1 MKPIFLLSDFSDRDV
16 YVGVVKAVIQRLA
29 PGAPVID
36 LCHQIPPFDI
46 LGGTIR
52 LEDAW
57 PYLPRPCV
65 VCAIVDP
72 GVGGPRRGLIA
83 CCEHHTVIGPDN
95 GLLTPWLRRA
105 EFVRELIADEDI
117 QPHASATFHGRDV
130 FGPAAAK
137 VARGDFLQ
145 SFSKELD
152 SPPVLNDNF
161 LPWIDDHQVLHLKV
175 VAVDVFG
182 NVALNLRRE
191 DVASLYPW
199 LEEEMVELRAGSHR
213 IVGLS
218 RTFSD
223 ALPGKGLILWNS
235 ADRLEIAVCE
245 GNAKQAFALR
255 IGDEVLLSRLK
266 SRSEG

>member
-1 MKPIFLLSDFSDRDV
+1 MKPIFLLTDFSDKDV

-36 LCHQIPPFDI
+36 LCHQVPPFDVR
-46 LGGTIR
+46 GGTIR

-72 GVGGPRRGLIA
+72 GVGSQRRGLIA
-83 CCEHHTVIGPDN
+83 CCEHHTLIAPDN
-95 GLLTPWLRRA
+95 GLLSPWLKRA

-130 FGPAAAK
+130 FAPAAAK
-137 VARGDFLQ
+137 IARGDYLQ
-145 SFSKELD
+145 SFSRELD
-152 SPPVLNDNF
+152 SPPVINDNL
-161 LPWIDDHQVLHLKV
+161 LPWIDEHQNLHLNV
-175 VAVDVFG
+175 VATDVFG

-199 LEEEMVELRAGSHR
+199 LEEEVVELHVGSHR
-213 IVGLS
+213 INRLS
-218 RTFSD
+218 RSFSD
-223 ALPGKGLILWNS
+223 VPPGKPLMLWNS
-235 ADRLEIAVCE
+235 ADRLEVAVCE
-245 GNAKQAFALR
+245 GNAQQAFALR
-255 IGDEVLLSRLK
+255 IGDGVLLSRTK
-266 SRSEG
+266 RVSGA